1 MNSHEVRAGQAF
13 RLGQISSWQWA
24 GAGLVAGLI
33 AMAYFPTLEWMVQRW
48 GAAESYYSHGYLVPF
63 VTLWLIWQKRDFLW
77 RENRDEVL
85 SGRAAW
91 GLALTAAALFLHLAS
106 GYFRIFF
113 TSGFSLVLLL
123 SGIALYLFGP
133 RLLRSI
139 WFALAFLLFMVPLP
153 LLAIAGLNLRLK
165 LLVTEWALTL
175 LNAVGILAVQ
185 DGSTILFEHDTLT
198 VGNACSGLRSIIS
211 LLALGALYAYLFR
224 SKSASPGSRWRHG
237 LKQVLL
243 FLSSVPVAMV
253 ANILRI
259 FLLGVV
265 AHFYGSRVATGTVH
279 DVSGYLLFA
288 VAFALL
294 YLVGKA
300 LDRAIPA

>member
-1 MNSHEVRAGQAF
+1 MNSNEVPAGQAF
-13 RLGQISSWQWA
+13 RLGQISSRQWA

-33 AMAYFPTLEWMVQRW
+33 AVAYFPTLEWMVQRW

-77 RENRDEVL
+77 RENRGEA
-85 SGRAAW
+85 SSACAGW
-91 GLALTAAALFLHLAS
+91 GLALTAAALLLHAAS
-106 GYFRIFF
+106 GYFRVFF

-123 SGIALYLFGP
+123 SGLVLYLFG
-133 RLLRSI
+133 RRTLRSL
-139 WFALAFLLFMVPLP
+139 WFALAFLLFMIPLP

-165 LLVTEWALTL
+165 LLVTEWALAL

-224 SKSASPGSRWRHG
+224 SKSAAGGRRWRHG

-243 FLSSVPVAMV
+243 FISSIPVAMA

-265 AHFYGSRVATGTVH
+265 AHFYGGRVATGTVH

-288 VAFALL
+288 VAFGLL

>member
-1 MNSHEVRAGQAF
+1 MNPNEVGAGQAF
-13 RLGQISSWQWA
+13 RLGQISSRQWA

-33 AMAYFPTLEWMVQRW
+33 AVAYLPTLEWMEQRW

-63 VTLWLIWQKRDFLW
+63 VTLWLIWQKRDLLW
-77 RENRDEVL
+77 RENRGESSSVCA
-85 SGRAAW
+85 GW

-106 GYFRIFF
+106 GYFRVFF

-123 SGIALYLFGP
+123 SGIVLYLFG
-133 RLLRSI
+133 RRTLRSL
-139 WFALAFLLFMVPLP
+139 WFALAFLLFMIPLP

-165 LLVTEWALTL
+165 LLVTEWALAL

-224 SKSASPGSRWRHG
+224 SKSAAGGNRWRHG

-243 FLSSVPVAMV
+243 FISSVPVAMA

-288 VAFALL
+288 VAFGLL